1 MTISKK
7 KTTSTDKPP
16 KVDIWAVVGSIN
28 TNNELPWDEIEGL
41 YEPYIINKALSY
53 FPDTVLYADEMNRFH
68 EIPKKAQ
75 YGYLLN
81 SIRPKKRF
89 SKWAKKEKEDSSFLA
104 VQEYFQYNNKKTEEA
119 LKILTPE
126 QINMI
131 KKELETGG

>member
-7 KTTSTDKPP
+7 EK
-16 KVDIWAVVGSIN
+16 KVDIWAVIDSVN
-28 TNNELPWDEIEGL
+28 TNKEFPWQEIDGL
-41 YEPYIINKALSY
+41 YDPYIVNKALSY
-53 FPDTVLYADEMNRFH
+53 FSDTVLYADEMNRFYDV
-68 EIPKKAQ
+68 PKQAQ

-81 SIRPKKRF
+81 SVRPKKRF
-89 SKWAKKEKEDSSFLA
+89 SKWAKKEKEDLDFSA
-104 VQEYFQYNNKKTEEA
+104 VQIYFQYNNKKTEEA